1 MDELQEAVRLAQTAL
16 DATPKDHP
24 DLPLRLS
31 SLAYALAAQYNRNGN
46 LEDLHE
52 AIRLS
57 RAAIDATP
65 DDDPDL
71 PHWIGELGAHLLP
84 RYLRTGDLSDLQDAV
99 GHMRRCV
106 DATPKDDEYLALR
119 LNNLASALSMRYD
132 RTGNLE
138 DVQEAIPLAQRAVD
152 TTPEDDPDLPHW
164 LNQLGI
170 ALSYRYDRIG
180 NWDDLQEAVRLLR
193 KSVDFT
199 EKEDPA
205 LPNRLLNLTGN
216 LSTQY
221 SRTSNLEDLNEAIRL
236 AETAVDVTPED
247 HPDLPSQINN
257 LAEHL
262 SSRYNHTGNSED
274 IHKAIRLAE
283 TALDDTPKDHPE
295 LAARLSTLAT
305 YLSTRYEGEGDPDD
319 LQRAILAGQ
328 RSIDVTPKD
337 HPDLAFRF
345 GNLAGIYSTGYEQTG
360 NFEDL
365 QEAVRLG
372 QMSLDITPK
381 DHVKLASRLNNLGI
395 YLSTRY
401 DRTGDLSD
409 LQQAI
414 RLGKRAVS
422 TTPRDNHPDVALFSI
437 TLATNL
443 STRYDRTGDLDDL
456 HEAVRLAEAAIDIIP
471 DNHADV
477 EHWLH
482 SLSVFLST
490 RYHRTGDVKDLEEAI
505 RLAKR
510 AVATTPEGYPDLE
523 NRLINLAS
531 NLATRF
537 EQSET
542 SDLDDIQ
549 QAIQLTQRAVDSTP
563 EDNPDSPHWLNNLAI
578 YISKRYKRTGNLA
591 DLQEAIP
598 VAQKAVDNTPEDHPD
613 LAPWLNNLAIYLSI
627 RYEHTHQQNDKA
639 AALKHFSQSLD
650 SNNATPRHRIEA
662 ARRAI
667 DLLVPDGDFDRAQ
680 LLAGKAL
687 DLLPLVCSRYL
698 SREDQQ
704 YAIQQ
709 MSGLAADASSL
720 LLRTDNDPARA
731 LEYLEHGRGL
741 IIGYLIDSRGD
752 ISDLST
758 KHPKEANEFDRL
770 RHKAFMPIQQEVQ
783 LEARR
788 QLLEEREDAVARL
801 ENCLEDI
808 RRLEGFDRFL
818 LPPSSEALQ
827 ANATDGPIVVVN
839 VTSISSDALIVRPSG
854 IKHIPLPNF
863 DISKANQYRSWGL
876 TRSPSRLIELKEKGG
891 PSTFEKLLR
900 DLWSDCVRLVLDELG
915 FLYPTSDTLPR
926 IWWIGTGLA
935 ASLPFHAAGDH
946 SPGSLEN
953 ALSCVLSSYTPSIKM
968 LQFAREKT
976 RTLNTQSV
984 LLVTMPKTPG
994 EDDLPGVMAE
1004 SQAIQEAVTTPHT
1017 VKSLIQPSAENVL
1030 HGLQDCSIAHFACH
1044 GSSDMNDPSNSF
1056 LALQGQDS
1064 VDRLTV
1070 KKISE
1075 SHMKQAWL
1083 AYLSACS
1090 TAENQTSALADEA
1103 LHLASGFQV
1112 AGFAHTVGSMWSSND
1127 EICVQVAAI
1136 FYRELIAEG
1145 GLVEGNRAV
1154 ATALHTAVMTVREEN
1169 LGRPYLWAQYVHFG
1183 A

>member
-16 DATPKDHP
+16 DATPEHHP
-24 DLPLRLS
+24 DLPLRLG
-31 SLAYALAAQYNRNGN
+31 SLAYALAAQYNRTGN
-46 LEDLHE
+46 LEDLQE
-52 AIRLS
+52 AVRLS
-57 RAAIDATP
+57 RAAVNATP

-71 PHWIGELGAHLLP
+71 PHWIGELGTHLLA
-84 RYLRTGDLSDLQDAV
+84 RHSRTGDLSDLQDAV
-99 GHMRRCV
+99 DLIRRCV
-106 DATPKDDEYLALR
+106 DGTPKDNEYLATR
-119 LNNLASALSMRYD
+119 LNSLANALSARYD
-132 RTGNLE
+132 RIGNLE
-138 DVQEAIPLAQRAVD
+138 DLQEAIVLARRAID
-152 TTPEDDPDLPHW
+152 ITPEDDPDLPDW
-164 LNQLGI
+164 LNGLAL
-170 ALSYRYDRIG
+170 ALSSRYSRIG
-180 NWDDLQEAVRLLR
+180 NWDDLQEAVRLHR
-193 KSVDFT
+193 KSVDST
-199 EKEDPA
+199 EKDDPG
-205 LPNRLLNLTGN
+205 LPNRLRNLAAN

-221 SRTSNLEDLNEAIRL
+221 GRTSKLEYLNEAIRL
-236 AETAVDVTPED
+236 NETAVDATPED
-247 HPDLPSQINN
+247 HPDLPSQLSN
-257 LAEHL
+257 LSEHF
-262 SSRYNHTGNSED
+262 SSRYSHTGNSED
-274 IHKAIRLAE
+274 LHKAIRLVEA
-283 TALDDTPKDHPE
+283 AVDGTPKDHPE
-295 LAARLSTLAT
+295 LAARLGTLAT
-305 YLSTRYEGEGDPDD
+305 YLSTRYEGLGDPDD
-319 LQRAILAGQ
+319 LHQAIQTGQ
-328 RSIDVTPKD
+328 KAIDITPKD
-337 HPDLAFRF
+337 HPDLAFRLSS
-345 GNLAGIYSTGYEQTG
+345 LAGIFSIGYEQAG
-360 NFEDL
+360 NFGDL
-365 QEAVRLG
+365 QEALRLG
-372 QMSLDITPK
+372 KMSVDLTPK
-381 DHVKLASRLNNLGI
+381 DHAKLASRLNDLGI

-401 DRTGDLSD
+401 DRTGDLND

-422 TTPRDNHPDVALFSI
+422 TTPPDNHPDIALFSI

-456 HEAVRLAEAAIDIIP
+456 HEAVRLAKEVIDIIP
-471 DNHADV
+471 DDHPDV

-490 RYHRTGDVKDLEEAI
+490 RYHRTGDVEDLQEAV
-505 RLAKR
+505 RLAKN
-510 AVATTPEGYPDLE
+510 AVATTPEGHPDLE
-523 NRLINLAS
+523 NRLLNMAS

-537 EQSET
+537 ERSET

-549 QAIQLTQRAVDSTP
+549 QAVQLTQRAVDGTP
-563 EDNPDSPHWLNNLAI
+563 EDNPDLPHWLNNLAI
-578 YISKRYKRTGNLA
+578 YISKRYNRTGNLV

-598 VAQKAVDNTPEDHPD
+598 VAQKAVDHTPEDHPD

-650 SNNATPRHRIEA
+650 SNNAAPRHRIEA

-680 LLAGKAL
+680 LLAGKSL

-698 SREDQQ
+698 AREDQQ

-758 KHPKEANEFDRL
+758 KHPKEADKFDRL
-770 RHKAFMPIQQEVQ
+770 RHKAFMPIRQEDPV
-783 LEARR
+783 ETRR
-788 QLLEEREDAVARL
+788 QFLEERADAVTRL
-801 ENCLEDI
+801 ESCLEDI

-854 IKHIPLPNF
+854 IKHIPLPDF
-863 DISKANQYRSWGL
+863 DISKANNYRSWGL

-891 PSTFEKLLR
+891 PSSFERFLR

-915 FLYPTSDTLPR
+915 FLHPASDTLPR

-953 ALSCVLSSYTPSIKM
+953 TLSCVLSSYTPSIKM

-976 RTLNTQSV
+976 RVTLDTQSM

-994 EDDLPGVMAE
+994 EDDLPGVTAE
-1004 SQAIQEAVTTPHT
+1004 SQAIQEAVVTPHT
-1017 VKSLIQPSAENVL
+1017 VKLLIQPSAEIVL

-1044 GSSDMNDPSNSF
+1044 GSSDMSDPSNSF

-1075 SHMKQAWL
+1075 SHMKEAWL

-1090 TAENQTSALADEA
+1090 TAENQTSELADEA

-1136 FYRELIAEG
+1136 FYRELITG

-1154 ATALHTAVMTVREEN
+1154 ATALHTAVMTVREQN
-1169 LGRPYLWAQYVHFG
+1169 LERPYLWAQYVHFG